1 MRADYLRAESS
12 PREREKP
19 SGAAQSLH
27 NNTSLHGAPFKSH
40 EEEKKR
46 KKEEKKSSIKM
57 AGHKRE

>member
-12 PREREKP
+12 PRERGKP

-40 EEEKKR
+40 EEKKR
-46 KKEEKKSSIKM
+46 KEKKGGKKKFNKN
-57 AGHKRE
+57 GWT

>member
-1 MRADYLRAESS
+1 MKISS
-12 PREREKP
+12 PRERGKP

-40 EEEKKR
+40 EEKKR
-46 KKEEKKSSIKM
+46 KKRRKKKSSIKM